1 MIFMKEKKENSVS
14 LDYLRM
20 HHVDNLRIAMNQLK
34 ACAEETL
41 KKIESEGVS
50 GYYSCNSDVR
60 RFSEKAWWASLALS
74 ELKRFED
81 RMENEIDRAVEAK
94 LEKLLNTVRSD
105 STEDKE

>member
-1 MIFMKEKKENSVS
+1 MANESKSVN

-20 HHVDNLRIAMNQLK
+20 HHVNELRIAMNQLK

-60 RFSEKAWWASLALS
+60 RFSEKAWWASLALA

-81 RMENEIDRAVEAK
+81 RMEDEIDRAVETK
-94 LEKLLNTVRSD
+94 LENLLRTVKGEA
-105 STEDKE
+105 TEYKE

>member
-1 MIFMKEKKENSVS
+1 MKEKKDNSVS

-41 KKIESEGVS
+41 KKSESEGVS

-60 RFSEKAWWASLALS
+60 RFSEKAWWASLALA

-81 RMENEIDRAVEAK
+81 RMENEIDRAVETK
-94 LEKLLNTVRSD
+94 LEKLLITVKGEA
-105 STEDKE
+105 TEDKE

>member
-1 MIFMKEKKENSVS
+1 MKEKKDNSVS

-60 RFSEKAWWASLALS
+60 RFSEKAWWASLALA

-81 RMENEIDRAVEAK
+81 RMENEIDRAVETK
-94 LEKLLNTVRSD
+94 LEKLLITVKGEA
-105 STEDKE
+105 TEDKE

>member
-1 MIFMKEKKENSVS
+1 MANESKSVN

-20 HHVDNLRIAMNQLK
+20 HHVNELRIAMNQLK

-60 RFSEKAWWASLALS
+60 RFSEKAWWASLALA

-81 RMENEIDRAVEAK
+81 RMENEIDRAVETK

>member
-1 MIFMKEKKENSVS
+1 MANESKSVT

-60 RFSEKAWWASLALS
+60 RFSEKAWWASLALA

>member
-1 MIFMKEKKENSVS
+1 MKEKKDNSVS

-41 KKIESEGVS
+41 KKIDSEGVA

-60 RFSEKAWWASLALS
+60 RFSEKAWWASLALA

-81 RMENEIDRAVEAK
+81 EIQNDIDRAVEEK
-94 LEKLLNTVRSD
+94 LEKLLMSIRSD
-105 STEDKE
+105 NKKE

>member
-1 MIFMKEKKENSVS
+1 MKEEKKNSVS

-20 HHVDNLRIAMNQLK
+20 HHIDNLRIAMNQLK

-74 ELKRFED
+74 ELKRFEE
-81 RMENEIDRAVEAK
+81 RMQNEIDRSVEAK
-94 LEKLLNTVRSD
+94 LEKLLNTVKSE
-105 STEDKE
+105 SKTNKE

>member
-1 MIFMKEKKENSVS
+1 MANESKSVN

-20 HHVDNLRIAMNQLK
+20 HHVNELRIAMNQLK

-60 RFSEKAWWASLALS
+60 RFSEKAWWASLALA

-94 LEKLLNTVRSD
+94 LEKLLSTVRSD

>member
-1 MIFMKEKKENSVS
+1 MANESKSVT

-60 RFSEKAWWASLALS
+60 RFSEKAWWASLALA

-81 RMENEIDRAVEAK
+81 RMEDEIDRAVETK

>member
-1 MIFMKEKKENSVS
+1 MKEKNDNSVS

-60 RFSEKAWWASLALS
+60 RFSEKAWWASLALA

-81 RMENEIDRAVEAK
+81 RMEDEIDRAVETK

>member
-1 MIFMKEKKENSVS
+1 MKEKKDNSVS

-60 RFSEKAWWASLALS
+60 RFSEKAWWASLALA

-81 RMENEIDRAVEAK
+81 RMENEIDRTVETK
-94 LEKLLNTVRSD
+94 LEKLLITVKGEA
-105 STEDKE
+105 TEDKE

>member
-1 MIFMKEKKENSVS
+1 MANESKSVT

-60 RFSEKAWWASLALS
+60 RFSEKAWWASLALA

-94 LEKLLNTVRSD
+94 LEKLLSTVRSD

>member
-1 MIFMKEKKENSVS
+1 MKEKKNNSVS

-60 RFSEKAWWASLALS
+60 RYSEKAWWASLALA

-81 RMENEIDRAVEAK
+81 RMEDEIDRAVETK
-94 LEKLLNTVRSD
+94 LKKLLDTVRSD

>member
-1 MIFMKEKKENSVS
+1 MKEKKENSVS

-94 LEKLLNTVRSD
+94 LEKLLSTVRSD

>member
-1 MIFMKEKKENSVS
+1 MEEKKDNSVS

-60 RFSEKAWWASLALS
+60 RYSEKAWWASLALA

-81 RMENEIDRAVEAK
+81 RIENEIDRSVEQK
-94 LEKLLNTVRSD
+94 LEKLLTTVKSN
-105 STEDKE
+105 SEKNEE

>member
-1 MIFMKEKKENSVS
+1 MKEKNDNSVS

-60 RFSEKAWWASLALS
+60 RFSEKAWWASLALA

-81 RMENEIDRAVEAK
+81 RMENEIDRAVETK

>member
-1 MIFMKEKKENSVS
+1 MKEKNDNSVS

-60 RFSEKAWWASLALS
+60 RFSEKAWWASLALA

-94 LEKLLNTVRSD
+94 LEKLLSTVRSD

>member
-1 MIFMKEKKENSVS
+1 MKEKKENSVS

>member
-1 MIFMKEKKENSVS
+1 MANESKSVT

-60 RFSEKAWWASLALS
+60 RFSEKAWWASLALA

-81 RMENEIDRAVEAK
+81 RMEDEIDRAVETK
-94 LEKLLNTVRSD
+94 LEKLLRTVKGEA
-105 STEDKE
+105 TEYKE

>member
-1 MIFMKEKKENSVS
+1 MKEKKENSVS

-60 RFSEKAWWASLALS
+60 RFSEKAWWASLALA

-94 LEKLLNTVRSD
+94 LEKLLSTVRSD

>member
-1 MIFMKEKKENSVS
+1 MKEKNDNSVS

-60 RFSEKAWWASLALS
+60 RYSEKAWWASLALA

-81 RMENEIDRAVEAK
+81 RVEDEIDRAIGEK
-94 LEKLLNTVRSD
+94 LEKLLCTVKSEPTKD
-105 STEDKE
+105 NKE